1 MVKILEEVVG
11 IVYEKEKLGHELLN
25 D

>member
-1 MVKILEEVVG
+1 VKILEEVAG

>member
-1 MVKILEEVVG
+1 VKILEEVMG
-11 IVYEKEKLGHELLN
+11 IVYEKEKLGHELLI